1 MQEIIAYIVL
11 ILAISFLLKKFVF
24 KAKKNKKGCASDCGC
39 A

>member
-11 ILAISFLLKKFVF
+11 IVAVSFLLRKFVF
-24 KAKKNKKGCASDCGC
+24 KSKKNKKGCASDCGC

>member
-11 ILAISFLLKKFVF
+11 IIAVVFLLRKFVF
-24 KAKKNKKGCASDCGC
+24 KSKKNKKGCATNCGC